1 MPNKI
6 NFYNEEINFTLK
18 NKTKIRQWINSCAAA
33 EQREI
38 GEVTYLFGNDDY
50 VLSANRQYLNHD
62 YLTDILTFDYSEGG
76 VLQGDIIISIDRV
89 KDNAKQFGVSMENE
103 LLRVIIHGILHLC
116 GYKDK
121 TKKEAAVM
129 RSKEESCLQ
138 KYYNNNL

>member
-1 MPNKI
+1 MFVTLITQP
-6 NFYNEEINFTLK
+6 LK

-76 VLQGDIIISIDRV
+76 VLQGDVIISIDRV

>member
-18 NKTKIRQWINSCAAA
+18 NKTKIRQWINSCTAA

-76 VLQGDIIISIDRV
+76 VLQGDVIISIDRV

>member
-1 MPNKI
+1 MLGIYEPGEKYETNK
-6 NFYNEEINFTLK
+6 NEL
-18 NKTKIRQWINSCAAA
+18 
-33 EQREI
+33 
-38 GEVTYLFGNDDY
+38 TYYDF
-50 VLSANRQYLNHD
+50 
-62 YLTDILTFDYSEGG
+62 
-76 VLQGDIIISIDRV
+76 